1 MYYVKRK
8 VKKNKLKNIGN
19 IKGLEIKPKKKEQID
34 KIIIIDSEMSNNYI
48 KKILD
53 RKFKNMYKKIY
64 EYLMEDEGSEDGI
77 KACLSEIEKL
87 KSLIFYKY
95 QEYMKVKLYKEYLAK
110 IVLTTEELK
119 NKDMERNFFNQ
130 IMRTTVPNY
139 YDTEEEIRGKSR

>member
-19 IKGLEIKPKKKEQID
+19 IKGLEIKPKKKEQIE

-53 RKFKNMYKKIY
+53 RKFKNIYKKIY
-64 EYLMEDEGSEDGI
+64 EYLMEDERPEDGI

-130 IMRTTVPNY
+130 IMKTTIPNY

>member
-1 MYYVKRK
+1 
-8 VKKNKLKNIGN
+8 
-19 IKGLEIKPKKKEQID
+19 
-34 KIIIIDSEMSNNYI
+34 
-48 KKILD
+48 
-53 RKFKNMYKKIY
+53 
-64 EYLMEDEGSEDGI
+64 MEDEGSEDGI

-130 IMRTTVPNY
+130 IMKTTIPNY

>member
-19 IKGLEIKPKKKEQID
+19 IKGLEIKPKNKEQIE

-64 EYLMEDEGSEDGI
+64 EYLMENEGTEDGI

-130 IMRTTVPNY
+130 IMKTTIPNY

>member
-19 IKGLEIKPKKKEQID
+19 IKGLEIKPKNKEQIE

-64 EYLMEDEGSEDGI
+64 EYLMENEGSEDGI

-130 IMRTTVPNY
+130 IMKTTIPNY

>member
-19 IKGLEIKPKKKEQID
+19 IKGLEIKPKKKEQIE

-53 RKFKNMYKKIY
+53 RNFKNMYKKIY

-130 IMRTTVPNY
+130 IMKTTIPNY

>member
-19 IKGLEIKPKKKEQID
+19 IKGLESKPKKKEQIE

-64 EYLMEDEGSEDGI
+64 EYLMKDEGSEDGI

-130 IMRTTVPNY
+130 IMKTTIPNY

>member
-19 IKGLEIKPKKKEQID
+19 IKGLEIKPKKKEQIE

-64 EYLMEDEGSEDGI
+64 EYLMENEGSEDGI

-95 QEYMKVKLYKEYLAK
+95 QEYMKAKLYKEYLAK

-130 IMRTTVPNY
+130 IMKTTIPNY

>member
-19 IKGLEIKPKKKEQID
+19 IKGLEIKPKKKEQIE

-64 EYLMEDEGSEDGI
+64 EYLMENEGSEDGI

-95 QEYMKVKLYKEYLAK
+95 QEYMKAKLY
-110 IVLTTEELK
+110 

-130 IMRTTVPNY
+130 IMKTTIPNY